1 MTSQESQ
8 KSILK
13 LNLEG
18 NPVLRHVMED
28 TDITQDLEWD
38 KISALMHRTMIAA
51 NGIGLAAN
59 QVNVGIKM
67 FVLNYDAKT
76 FINPKI
82 IEKSKEKQLREE
94 GCLSFPNLFFT
105 VSRPKH
111 ILVSWLDEKLNE
123 QVDRFGGIWAQCIQH
138 EIDHLNGVLFVDHIS
153 KFKLSRAREKQ
164 KKVNDTSR

>member
-1 MTSQESQ
+1 MTSPESQ

-18 NPVLRHVMED
+18 NPVLRHVMDD
-28 TDITQDLEWD
+28 TDLTQDLEWD
-38 KISALMHRTMIAA
+38 KISALMH
-51 NGIGLAAN
+51 N
-59 QVNVGIKM
+59 QVNVGLKM

-82 IEKSKEKQLREE
+82 VEESKEKQLLEE

-111 ILVSWLDEKLNE
+111 VVVSWQDEKLNE
-123 QVDRFGGIWAQCIQH
+123 QVDRFAGIWAQCIQH
-138 EIDHLNGVLFVDHIS
+138 EIDHLNGVLFIDHVS
-153 KFKLSRAREKQ
+153 KFKLKRAREKQ
-164 KKVNDTSR
+164 KKVNDTGR

>member
-1 MTSQESQ
+1 MGRSHRA
-8 KSILK
+8 K
-13 LNLEG
+13 L
-18 NPVLRHVMED
+18 
-28 TDITQDLEWD
+28 
-38 KISALMHRTMIAA
+38 
-51 NGIGLAAN
+51 
-59 QVNVGIKM
+59 
-67 FVLNYDAKT
+67 AKAKL
-76 FINPKI
+76 IEV